1 MEMLQ
6 GVSKQHLRPCAVVGY
21 GVKIFLPSP
30 PNHVTRSPGLWTGV
44 DECHTTLHKEL
55 RDVGR
60 LVLVPP
66 SSPMNRARL
75 SLRASNLAVRMS
87 CTAASNRTLEG
98 KVAVVTASTE
108 GIGLAIAKQLARDG
122 AKVMI
127 SSRKQEK
134 VNEAVLQLEK
144 EEKGCS
150 VKGVV
155 CHVAK
160 AEHRKNLIEQTLH
173 HFGGIDILVS
183 NAAANPVFGPILQ
196 TPEEGWDKI
205 FDVNVKSAFLLA
217 KDIIPLMEKK
227 GSGSVIFISSLAA
240 FRPQEY
246 IGAYCVSKT
255 ALVGLT
261 KVLAEECGH
270 MGVRI
275 NCIAPGMIKTNFSE
289 AFWKNDAVF
298 KEFLKIVPLGRIGL
312 SNDIG
317 GAVSFL
323 SSDQASYITGETLV
337 ISGGIHSRL

>member
-1 MEMLQ
+1 
-6 GVSKQHLRPCAVVGY
+6 
-21 GVKIFLPSP
+21 
-30 PNHVTRSPGLWTGV
+30 
-44 DECHTTLHKEL
+44 
-55 RDVGR
+55 
-60 LVLVPP
+60 
-66 SSPMNRARL
+66 
-75 SLRASNLAVRMS
+75 MS

-134 VNEAVLQLEK
+134 VNEAVLQMEK

-196 TPEEGWDKI
+196 VKIIGTPEEGWDKI

-227 GSGSVIFISSLAA
+227 GGGSVIFISSIGA
-240 FRPQEY
+240 FRPLEY

-275 NCIAPGMIKTNFSE
+275 NCIAPGIIKTNFSE
-289 AFWKNDAVF
+289 AINIYLMKQCSSQPLCLVF
-298 KEFLKIVPLGRIGL
+298 RIGL

>member
-1 MEMLQ
+1 
-6 GVSKQHLRPCAVVGY
+6 
-21 GVKIFLPSP
+21 
-30 PNHVTRSPGLWTGV
+30 
-44 DECHTTLHKEL
+44 
-55 RDVGR
+55 
-60 LVLVPP
+60 
-66 SSPMNRARL
+66 MNRARL
-75 SLRASNLAVRMS
+75 FLRASSLAVRMS

-227 GSGSVIFISSLAA
+227 GGGSVIFISSIGA
-240 FRPQEY
+240 FRPLEY

-275 NCIAPGMIKTNFSE
+275 NCIAPGIIKTNFSE
-289 AFWKNDAVF
+289 ALWKNDAAF
-298 KEFLKIVPLGRIGL
+298 KEFLKTVPLGRIGL

-337 ISGGIHSRL
+337 ISGGVHSRL